1 MYILYTYMN
10 MYVQM
15 MYQNEWGKEKHTRG
29 KTTTHK
35 HKHTHEQRDGTL
47 PCEGAYIEM

>member
-15 MYQNEWGKEKHTRG
+15 MYQNERGKEKHTRG

-35 HKHTHEQRDGTL
+35 HKHMSKGMAHSRVKVLT
-47 PCEGAYIEM
+47 